1 MCRHKAVR
9 AADNERPIEV
19 SFSAL
24 EFIQRSS
31 KDAVGVNL
39 DLFLALIIEE
49 IFGKHFIL
57 TFLHWR
63 WVNFLLTG

>member
-24 EFIQRSS
+24 EFIQSSS

-39 DLFLALIIEE
+39 DVFLALIIEE
-49 IFGKHFIL
+49 ILG
-57 TFLHWR
+57 
-63 WVNFLLTG
+63 

>member
-1 MCRHKAVR
+1 MCCHKAVL

-31 KDAVGVNL
+31 KIAVGVNL
-39 DLFLALIIEE
+39 DVFLALIVEE
-49 IFGKHFIL
+49 IFGEHFISR
-57 TFLHWR
+57 FY
-63 WVNFLLTG
+63 VGGG